1 MQANDAI
8 PVLNRIEQQRHYG
21 LDCGDSIRFDAGTW
35 APGGEHV
42 KKISARNV
50 SRRTIKFKYELPTTK
65 YFSMEFPTAITLS
78 PGMQTVLDVAFRPVK
93 LEEYDDFVTFN
104 VHIIEGGVVASSG
117 KFKLPVIAR
126 IASLAVELPAG
137 IDFGFCPTIETTDK
151 VFSMRNSG
159 QIDASFEW
167 NIPGAGD
174 HGSPFAVYPASGRVK
189 AGETIELTA
198 SFCPNCASV
207 YVATTACFVRPDD
220 GESFASATK
229 LEKLMKIS
237 GISKFTHLSA
247 SESELNF
254 GEILVGAPNIARA
267 PTEKE
272 FVLRNRSLVRA
283 GFRIVNVESDHDPV
297 FFFSPLQGVVD
308 PESSLSIKVR
318 YTPLSAGTFTCD
330 HFDVLTPGGNTVQIT
345 CKGKADGTVVS
356 IWKKN
361 LESNF
366 VTTKSV
372 NFQDVQV
379 GKTVSRV
386 ITLRNESP
394 MDVHFHFS
402 CQRHGVFHFDNVNGK
417 IPPYL
422 DVNVTITFTPTQA
435 GNFYRRFFL
444 LIHNQST
451 QFVDVLGTGY
461 DDKTRPSP
469 FQQAHVDAYHLRVS
483 AGLGLLSPDQLET
496 YWQDHGDELFLQG
509 VLRRMKQE
517 ESVANTMKRIQEQN
531 RSEGLG
537 LVASPTGKSA
547 SSGPIATTLATPSVP
562 PLNQVLT
569 RSGEASIADVGVCHE
584 YFVSVEEKGNAVVVI
599 GDLLD
604 FGNCGIVQFPSKK
617 TLQVTNNTHGKV
629 TCTWRVSMASTN
641 PEDVSGNSTKI
652 FQIFPESSDI
662 SAGGTCEFRIA
673 FQPTQVNAYY
683 FAELEGFVSFKSNRT
698 FRLVNVETFTPPWCL
713 VSNVCGNTFAS
724 PTEQFLSKL
733 TFRVSKQKVHF
744 PPCYLGDS
752 VFQTILMENACDTPV
767 LFSFVTDP
775 SEIFDCK
782 PQCGYIATKSF
793 QLVQIR
799 FSPRKTKK
807 YTHMLQCIVNNA
819 RSRPD
824 TIELTG
830 ICALPAL
837 VFEDQAKPL
846 STDTKVFIKPTSI
859 GLRSVRSIRIAN
871 VSRVP
876 LVFRWEVPRKHQD
889 VFHVS
894 PKLGRLNGNESALI
908 ECTFF
913 PKEIRD
919 YMSRF
924 LVAVKPISLPWNHQ
938 QLQHNQQQQ
947 QQQSSIIPVLQE
959 SAVKV
964 QTKGTLGAILFEP
977 PSLQFETILVNTSSR
992 QSFFIVNIADCD
1004 LQFTLYQHVQAEATT
1019 RNNDDYDDDGSA
1031 KDKKSKPTA
1040 GKLAFSE
1047 HQGCISAHSRKKIT
1061 ATFLPTVAGKFMFE
1075 VSCMIAS
1082 GDLPE
1087 SLVSPYDRWN
1097 SLTVGDDTTPKCVIL
1112 AESSFPTIIIEDIR
1126 VPRLSTQLAWR
1137 QFQCR
1142 EINEFLTAPLTKK
1155 DEQKRDDGNGSHT
1168 ARLGQDSEAVD
1179 PALTHFA
1186 IPFSPASIG
1195 SQTEQVFLKLK
1206 NPGSLVVAF
1215 RLRYPKEGNVEIEH
1229 WAETGA
1235 PSSEEVRQNA
1245 IIDSKVFGISPRK
1258 ATLLPHQSI
1267 VLALSYSYTFDGY
1280 SGAHDL
1286 PIYLEVDKG
1295 KRMVL
1300 EFQGR
1305 TLGRSEPKLFL
1316 PQRVFELSPVM
1327 LGEYRRFVPHSS
1339 LSSSSCTNA
1348 PRGSRPYDEH
1358 EDALSAFQSRP
1369 PVQQIEVFNRGDYA
1383 FRLDVGCQ
1391 SLAKVNHDHFD
1402 YPVLN
1407 CPTTSEIVPAKSS
1420 IFLDIEFNPLEAKT
1434 IEAQLI
1440 LKAHGLMGKAYKEAA
1455 MVTIVATGFHPKHTT
1470 LVQERHNRM
1479 LAAAEPPQRQLIRV
1493 PEQPACFVSD
1503 CIDFFHVPM
1512 YSQVDQLLILQNELN
1527 NGDLASSADQNDRVS
1542 LSFEWD
1548 KSHPL
1553 IASGV
1558 LRFAPSSGELAP
1570 GEKAMIR
1577 ASVHAL
1583 GDAVVI
1589 NHDVACLITYRQ
1601 VASDISSN
1609 NNPLSPTKST
1619 SIRATEAS
1627 SGAKLRDSVIN
1638 RSTATQ
1644 EAAGEKT
1651 ASQKSRLGF
1660 GGVQP
1665 GIKANNS
1672 RDVRKGAADARNVL
1686 QHKNSK
1692 GSRRDN
1698 GATSD
1703 GSSSA
1708 SSAIPLYVRVYAHI
1722 IPQTIFE
1729 QSYPHDQVKRMPVA
1743 FHTHAESPSPA
1754 SLAASPPSRE
1764 MVKTPSTATSFTT
1777 HSGRAP
1783 LSRTPL
1789 AASREKATN
1798 PSSTAAAGSDP
1809 FDRAACRDVL
1819 YDVMGELIVD
1829 ALNSAAVQG
1838 ALDQQVQPLSRAS
1851 RALVH
1856 APQRSIPSALLPSLN
1871 QASALYPNARKSDD
1885 CHAILSSVMENTV
1898 LNILQEL
1905 FHGDIEE
1912 ELLCVPRKA
1921 VFPTSPKSE
1930 PLLQIR
1936 KNCKKNQRTTP
1947 ECDLHMWMHLK

>member
-1 MQANDAI
+1 MEANDAI

-35 APGGEHV
+35 APGGERV
-42 KKISARNV
+42 KKISVRNV
-50 SRRTIKFKYELPTTK
+50 SHRTIKFKYELPTTK

-137 IDFGFCPTIETTDK
+137 IDFGF
-151 VFSMRNSG
+151 
-159 QIDASFEW
+159 IDALFEW
-167 NIPGAGD
+167 SIPGAGD
-174 HGSPFAVYPASGRVK
+174 HGSPFAVHPASGRVK

-198 SFCPNCASV
+198 SFCPDRASV
-207 YVATTACFVRPDD
+207 YVTTTACLVRPDG
-220 GESFASATK
+220 GESFASAPK
-229 LEKLMKIS
+229 LEKLVEIS
-237 GISKFTHLSA
+237 GISKFTYLSA

-254 GEILVGAPNIARA
+254 GEILVGAPNTARA

-272 FVLRNRSLVRA
+272 FVLRNRSLVHA
-283 GFRIVNVESDHDPV
+283 GFRVVNVENDHDPV
-297 FFFSPLQGVVD
+297 LFFSPLQGVVG

-318 YTPLSAGTFTCD
+318 YTSLSAGTFTCD
-330 HFDVLTPGGNTVQIT
+330 HFDVLTPGGNTVRIT
-345 CKGKADGTVVS
+345 CKGKAVGPVVS
-356 IWKKN
+356 VWKKN

-379 GKTVSRV
+379 GKTASRV

-394 MDVHFHFS
+394 TDVHFHFS

-417 IPPYL
+417 ILPHL
-422 DVNVTITFTPTQA
+422 DVNVMITFTPTQA

-444 LIHNQST
+444 LVHNQST
-451 QFVDVLGTGY
+451 QFVDVLGTGH

-517 ESVANTMKRIQEQN
+517 ESATNAMKRAQEQN
-531 RSEGLG
+531 RSEDLG
-537 LVASPTGKSA
+537 LVASPTGKSVSQGSLTSA
-547 SSGPIATTLATPSVP
+547 AATPSLP
-562 PLNQVLT
+562 PLSQVLT

-584 YFVSVEEKGNAVVVI
+584 YFISVEEKGNAAVVI
-599 GDLLD
+599 SELLD

-617 TLQVTNNTHGKV
+617 TLRVTDNTHGKV
-629 TCTWRVSMASTN
+629 TCTWRVPMASTN
-641 PEDVSGNSTKI
+641 SEDASSSSTKI

-662 SAGGTCEFRIA
+662 GAGGTCEFRIA

-713 VSNVCGNTFAS
+713 VSNVCGNTFAP

-733 TFRVSKQKVHF
+733 AFRVSKQKVHF

-752 VFQTILMENACDTPV
+752 VFQTILMENASDTPA

-782 PQCGYIATKSF
+782 PQCGYIAVKSF

-819 RSRPD
+819 RSRPN

-830 ICALPAL
+830 TCALPAL

-846 STDTKVFIKPTSI
+846 STDAKVFIKPTSI

-871 VSRVP
+871 ASRVP
-876 LVFRWEVPRKHQD
+876 LVFRWEIPRKHQ
-889 VFHVS
+889 VCVNRVHVLS
-894 PKLGRLNGNESALI
+894 EGDTRLHEPLPRHSEA
-908 ECTFF
+908 
-913 PKEIRD
+913 
-919 YMSRF
+919 
-924 LVAVKPISLPWNHQ
+924 ISLPWNHQ
-938 QLQHNQQQQ
+938 HLQHNQQQQ
-947 QQQSSIIPVLQE
+947 SSKTPVLQE
-959 SAVKV
+959 STVKV

-977 PSLQFETILVNTSSR
+977 PSLQFEAILVNTSSR
-992 QSFFIVNIADCD
+992 QSFFIVNVADCD
-1004 LQFTLYQHVQAEATT
+1004 LQLTLHQHVKTETAT
-1019 RNNDDYDDDGSA
+1019 RNSDDCDDDGSA
-1031 KDKKSKPTA
+1031 NNKESPLTA

-1061 ATFLPTVAGKFMFE
+1061 ATFLPTVAGKFAFE
-1075 VSCMIAS
+1075 VSCVIAT
-1082 GDLPE
+1082 GDIPQ
-1087 SLVSPYDRWN
+1087 SLVSPYDRWS
-1097 SLTVGDDTTPKCVIL
+1097 SLVVGDDDTTPKCIVL

-1142 EINEFLTAPLTKK
+1142 EINEFLTAPLTKE
-1155 DEQKRDDGNGSHT
+1155 DEQKHDDGGRSHV
-1168 ARLGQDSEAVD
+1168 AHLAQESEAVD
-1179 PALTHFA
+1179 PALKHFA

-1195 SQTEQVFLKLK
+1195 SETEQVFLKLK
-1206 NPGSLVVAF
+1206 NPGNLIVAF
-1215 RLRYPKEGNVEIEH
+1215 RLR
-1229 WAETGA
+1229 
-1235 PSSEEVRQNA
+1235 
-1245 IIDSKVFGISPRK
+1245 KVFGISPRK
-1258 ATLLPHQSI
+1258 ATLLPYQSV
-1267 VLALSYSYTFDGY
+1267 VLALSYSYTFGGY
-1280 SGAHDL
+1280 GGVHDL

-1305 TLGRSEPKLFL
+1305 TLGRGEPKLFL

-1339 LSSSSCTNA
+1339 LSSYSRTNA
-1348 PRGSRPYDEH
+1348 PRGSRHYDEH

-1369 PVQQIEVFNRGDYA
+1369 PAQQIEVFNRGDCA
-1383 FRLDVGCQ
+1383 FRLDIECQ
-1391 SLAKVNHDHFD
+1391 SLAKINRDNFE
-1402 YPVLN
+1402 YPILN

-1455 MVTIVATGFHPKHTT
+1455 MITIVATGFHPKHST
-1470 LVQERHNRM
+1470 LAQERHNQM
-1479 LAAAEPPQRQLIRV
+1479 LTAAEPPRRQLIRV

-1503 CIDFFHVPM
+1503 LIDFSHVPM
-1512 YSQVDQLLILQNELN
+1512 YSQVDQLLILQNELDN
-1527 NGDLASSADQNDRVS
+1527 VDPTCSLSQNDRVS
-1542 LSFEWD
+1542 MSFEWD
-1548 KSHPL
+1548 KTHPL

-1558 LRFAPSSGELAP
+1558 LRFAPSCGELAP
-1570 GEKAMIR
+1570 SEKAVIR
-1577 ASVHAL
+1577 VSVHPL
-1583 GDAVVI
+1583 GEAIVI
-1589 NHDVACLITYRQ
+1589 NHDVACFITYRQ
-1601 VASDISSN
+1601 VGGDIGSSN
-1609 NNPLSPTKST
+1609 NNNPPSPAKSP

-1627 SGAKLRDSVIN
+1627 TSGAKLRDSVVN

-1651 ASQKSRLGF
+1651 TNQKSRLGSR
-1660 GGVQP
+1660 GVQP
-1665 GIKANNS
+1665 GIKANYS
-1672 RDVRKGAADARNVL
+1672 TDVRKGAGDARNACNTRTAKEADARMVRSWMARH
-1686 QHKNSK
+1686 QHPQ
-1692 GSRRDN
+1692 RY
-1698 GATSD
+1698 
-1703 GSSSA
+1703 
-1708 SSAIPLYVRVYAHI
+1708 LYVRAHAHI
-1722 IPQTIFE
+1722 IPQTVFE
-1729 QSYPHDQVKRMPVA
+1729 QSYPRDQVKRMPVA

-1764 MVKTPSTATSFTT
+1764 VVKTPSTATSSTIR
-1777 HSGRAP
+1777 SGRAP

-1789 AASREKATN
+1789 TVSTSRDKATN
-1798 PSSTAAAGSDP
+1798 PSPAAAGSDP
-1809 FDRAACRDVL
+1809 FDRATCRDVL
-1819 YDVMGELIVD
+1819 YDVMEALAVD
-1829 ALNSAAVQG
+1829 ALSSAAVQD
-1838 ALDQQVQPLSRAS
+1838 ALDQQVQPLPRGS
-1851 RALVH
+1851 RALAHV
-1856 APQRSIPSALLPSLN
+1856 PQRSASSALLPPSN
-1871 QASALYPNARKSDD
+1871 QASTLYPNARKSND
-1885 CHAILSSVMENTV
+1885 CHTILSSVMENTV
-1898 LNILQEL
+1898 FNILQEL

-1912 ELLCVPRKA
+1912 ELLRVPRKA
-1921 VFPTSPKSE
+1921 ANDT
-1930 PLLQIR
+1930 
-1936 KNCKKNQRTTP
+1936 
-1947 ECDLHMWMHLK
+1947 